1 MKTFLFALCFLFTG
15 LAFSQEI
22 KYEDNKFF
30 VNDTLVYKHEIK
42 KVLAANEEALKLYNK
57 AKTRQSIGGIL
68 LASGIGLCVAD
79 AVMGLT
85 TDNRSYPK
93 SLTIAGVVVAGVSIP
108 VLSGNKKRI
117 EESINT
123 YNASLPEK
131 EKTLGYNFDVK
142 LITNQNGIGFHIN
155 F

>member
-1 MKTFLFALCFLFTG
+1 MKTVLFALCFLFTG
-15 LAFSQEI
+15 LAFAQEI

-30 VNDTLVYKHEIK
+30 VNDTLVYKHQIK
-42 KVLAANEEALKLYNK
+42 NVLSANSEALSLYNK

-85 TDNRSYPK
+85 TDNRTYPK
-93 SLTIAGVVVAGVSIP
+93 ALTVAGVVVAGISIP
-108 VLSGNKKRI
+108 ILSGNKKRVQ
-117 EESINT
+117 ESVDL
-123 YNASLPEK
+123 YNASLPKK

-142 LITNQNGIGFHIN
+142 LITNQNGVGFN
-155 F
+155 LTF

>member
-15 LAFSQEI
+15 LAFAQEI

-30 VNDTLVYKHEIK
+30 VNDSLVYKHEIK
-42 KVLAANEEALKLYNK
+42 KILAANEDALKLYNK

-68 LASGIGLCVAD
+68 LASGLGLCVAD

-93 SLTIAGVVVAGVSIP
+93 ALTVAGVVVAGISIP
-108 VLSGNKKRI
+108 ILSGNKKRI

-123 YNASLPEK
+123 YNAALPEK

>member
-57 AKTRQSIGGIL
+57 AKTRQSIR
-68 LASGIGLCVAD
+68 
-79 AVMGLT
+79 
-85 TDNRSYPK
+85 N
-93 SLTIAGVVVAGVSIP
+93 
-108 VLSGNKKRI
+108 
-117 EESINT
+117 
-123 YNASLPEK
+123 
-131 EKTLGYNFDVK
+131 NFV
-142 LITNQNGIGFHIN
+142 
-155 F
+155 

>member
-15 LAFSQEI
+15 FAFAQEI

-30 VNDTLVYKHEIK
+30 VNDSLVYKHEIK
-42 KVLAANEEALKLYNK
+42 KILAANEDALKLYNK

-68 LASGIGLCVAD
+68 LASGLGLCVAD

-93 SLTIAGVVVAGVSIP
+93 ALTVAGVVVAGISIP
-108 VLSGNKKRI
+108 ILSGNKKRI

-123 YNASLPEK
+123 YNAALPEK